1 MAVERQNI
9 STQVLWQH
17 GNQLITIRC
26 GLVVSILESGTWIQD
41 IHLLVSCQWRTWSFV
56 WHSKFAF
63 RCKCE
68 CVYVLMN
75 MCRMLIP
82 LLRTKILHW
91 LMINLLYYSTMQNT
105 EGGRK
110 LNQAMVST
118 GRAVATTGRAVGEY
132 VKHIGKP
139 LESTSYC

>member
-1 MAVERQNI
+1 
-9 STQVLWQH
+9 
-17 GNQLITIRC
+17 
-26 GLVVSILESGTWIQD
+26 
-41 IHLLVSCQWRTWSFV
+41 
-56 WHSKFAF
+56 
-63 RCKCE
+63 
-68 CVYVLMN
+68 
-75 MCRMLIP
+75 
-82 LLRTKILHW
+82 
-91 LMINLLYYSTMQNT
+91 MQNT